1 MLESVGK
8 KLNQARLKR
17 GLTIDEAAYA
27 TKLRPDKIAALEA
40 DDYSR
45 FANNIYAKGFLQIYA
60 RYLNVDVSDFARTL
74 DNANPISVSDYQYLT
89 NAPTPRRE
97 TTHVE
102 RDERKPPSLAP
113 LLFFVVIIA
122 VGLLFSWI
130 YMKAQQISQGDK
142 TVKTTQTTE
151 EAAPSAV
158 ATPVPAPAT
167 PAPAPARA
175 VIAPAAATPAPAPV
189 VAPAP
194 APAPAQVAVAATPF
208 PRPQQIAAT
217 PAPQPPLVA
226 PTPLLVRAAAPTP
239 RVAAPTPLTFQPTNP
254 AAATPAPVR
263 ATPAPTVQLATA
275 TPGQLPSVAR
285 TEPPRNSD
293 QDFVRPTPV
302 NPTTDPSTRPP
313 ASSGLNEVQ
322 VAVVKK
328 TWVTVRKDDPKAA
341 PIFEDYI
348 YPSANPLKLKGARF
362 FIDARD
368 PNSVQITKNGLPYA
382 YQAPNIPVQ

>member
-1 MLESVGK
+1 MVESVGK

-17 GLTIDEAAYA
+17 GLTIDEAAHA

-74 DNANPISVSDYQYLT
+74 DNANPISVSDYQYLS

-113 LLFFVVIIA
+113 LLVFVVLIA
-122 VGLLFSWI
+122 IGLGATWV
-130 YMKAQQISQGDK
+130 YMKAQQISQSDK
-142 TVKTTQTTE
+142 TVKTTQSAEETTTPPT
-151 EAAPSAV
+151 ATPAP
-158 ATPVPAPAT
+158 PVPAP
-167 PAPAPARA
+167 
-175 VIAPAAATPAPAPV
+175 VAATPAPAPV
-189 VAPAP
+189 PRPQPV
-194 APAPAQVAVAATPF
+194 VAATPA
-208 PRPQQIAAT
+208 PALQPQPVVPTPLMVVRASTPAAIAAT
-217 PAPQPPLVA
+217 PAPQPQHAV
-226 PTPLLVRAAAPTP
+226 
-239 RVAAPTPLTFQPTNP
+239 PTPLTFVRTG
-254 AAATPAPVR
+254 AP
-263 ATPAPTVQLATA
+263 TA
-275 TPGQLPSVAR
+275 TPVPVRPTQAQAILPPTATPLPAPGVTR
-285 TEPPRNSD
+285 TEPPRSND
-293 QDFVRPTPV
+293 LDFVRPTPV
-302 NPTTDPSTRPP
+302 EPTTNPTAQIQPGSV
-313 ASSGLNEVQ
+313 NEVQ
-322 VAVVKK
+322 VAAVKK
-328 TWVTVRKDDPKAA
+328 TWVTVRRDDPKAA

-348 YPSANPLKLKGARF
+348 YPSAHPLKLKGARF